1 MKVTIPA
8 TSRQGN
14 YAGGVSRL
22 AAFAADI
29 GIAWASLL
37 IIMGM
42 ISMAISLPASHTVNV
57 YHDWKIVTE
66 VSIVVWFFLY
76 FSYQWA
82 LGGKTLGMAIFGLR
96 VVTADGAPITG
107 RAAAVRTL
115 TLPLSIAVA
124 GLGLVGIIL
133 RVDHRA
139 WHDRLAKTCV
149 VYDWDARAARLLWL
163 ARQHEQGTPPPSL

>member
-1 MKVTIPA
+1 MSGKISA

-37 IIMGM
+37 ILMGM
-42 ISMAISLPASHTVNV
+42 ISMAVSLPASGTVDI

-66 VSIVVWFFLY
+66 VAVVVWFFLY

-96 VVTADGAPITG
+96 VVTSDGAPISG
-107 RAAAVRTL
+107 RAAVIRTV
-115 TLPLSIAVA
+115 TLPISIAVV

-133 RVDHRA
+133 RVDHRG
-139 WHDRLAKTCV
+139 WHDRLARTCV

-163 ARQHEQGTPPPSL
+163 ARQHEQGAPPPAR

>member
-1 MKVTIPA
+1 MSTKISA

-22 AAFAADI
+22 AAFAADV

-37 IIMGM
+37 ILLGM
-42 ISMAISLPASHTVNV
+42 ISMAVSLPANGSVNI

-76 FSYQWA
+76 FSYQWS

-96 VVTADGAPITG
+96 VVTADGAPISG
-107 RAAAVRTL
+107 RAAVVRTV
-115 TLPLSIAVA
+115 TLPISIAVA
-124 GLGLVGIIL
+124 GLGLFGIIL
-133 RVDHRA
+133 RVDHRG
-139 WHDRLAKTCV
+139 WHDRLARTCV

-163 ARQHEQGTPPPSL
+163 ARQHEQGTPPPAR